1 MRFLKSRTESPG
13 GLGVLGDVAHL
24 FGKFTHKRARSSA
37 QREMSRRV
45 REGRPAFT
53 AKTRRGAR
61 PDCAGDGCAVFLAPN
76 SFRLCV
82 FVVALVCSVWA
93 RSSGFK
99 PCFSLHGVKL

>member
-53 AKTRRGAR
+53 AKTQRREEALD
-61 PDCAGDGCAVFLAPN
+61 PIAPEMA
-76 SFRLCV
+76 
-82 FVVALVCSVWA
+82 AL
-93 RSSGFK
+93 
-99 PCFSLHGVKL
+99 CFSHEILFAFASSWWLWFVQFGLGVQALALP